1 MLTILGFSHI
11 HMHLFTFAC
20 LDLKCATW
28 SGMKCEQ
35 MPANVNRNMCAMKCE
50 HMLANV
56 NTLCNEMWT
65 NANKCEPQYLCYQMW
80 TKCTMKCEP
89 YASKCEHVCLQVL
102 SLLAFSHIHM
112 HLFTF
117 ACLGLKCA
125 TWSGMKVKNCQ
136 QMWTTTCVLW
146 NVNIC

>member
-1 MLTILGFSHI
+1 MLTILAFSHI

-65 NANKCEPQYLCYQMW
+65 NASKCEPQYLCYQMW
-80 TKCTMKCEP
+80 TKCTMKCE
-89 YASKCEHVCLQVL
+89 HM
-102 SLLAFSHIHM
+102 LANVSM
-112 HLFTF
+112 F
-117 ACLGLKCA
+117 ACKCYHFWRLVTFLCVCSHLHA
-125 TWSGMKVKNCQ
+125 LIWNVQLDQAWNVKNCQ
-136 QMWTTTCVLW
+136 QMWTTICVLC